1 MVACRPEVNKAR
13 TTPDPRRKPDWLA
26 GNPGKFSGAVT
37 GAVDLGRYWT
47 GGPDRRG
54 AGRFPGRL
62 GGPDGPGSPSP
73 PPAGLSGGPTPTA
86 NPESSTQSRW
96 ITREICRSIGMLGWG
111 SPITFSSK
119 TLMYSR

>member
-13 TTPDPRRKPDWLA
+13 TTPDPRADPDWLA

-62 GGPDGPGSPSP
+62 GGPDGPGVTQPSSRRSLRWADP
-73 PPAGLSGGPTPTA
+73 DGQPRKLHSEPLD
-86 NPESSTQSRW
+86 NP
-96 ITREICRSIGMLGWG
+96 
-111 SPITFSSK
+111 
-119 TLMYSR
+119 